1 MKENITISD
10 VAAKAGVSKATIS
23 RYLNGKY
30 NHMSEKTKKKIEQVI
45 AELEYRPSKQAQQ
58 LKSKRSSLIGII
70 VADIEN
76 LYSSYL
82 IKAVQE
88 VCLEK
93 GYQMI
98 IMSTD
103 NSPEEEQRALVQL
116 LDQNVEG
123 ILLQPVATQ
132 LESFSILSEAGIPV
146 VLLDRSLN
154 TFKWTTVRSNNYG
167 ITKQLG
173 ELIAEK
179 GYEKIVHVTEPL
191 DNLSVR
197 LERYEAMKH
206 KSMEH
211 NMEIELI
218 EIRKNEQQVASYLES
233 HSLDKKTAFF
243 AANGNAL
250 YEVIATLQNAGIQ
263 FPKEC
268 GVCGYDDW
276 FWAELITPGITT
288 IHQDPFKIGK
298 RSAEILYEIIA
309 GELIEEQIEIPSQLH
324 IRGSL

>member
-10 VAAKAGVSKATIS
+10 VAAQAGVSKATIS

-30 NHMSEKTKKKIEQVI
+30 NHMSEKTKKKIELVI
-45 AELEYRPSKQAQQ
+45 AELDYRPSKQAQQ
-58 LKSKRSSLIGII
+58 LKSKKSSLIGII

-88 VCLEK
+88 VCLDK

-103 NSPEEEQRALVQL
+103 NSLEEEQRALVQL

-132 LESFSILSEAGIPV
+132 LESFSLLTETNIPV

-206 KSMEH
+206 KAMEH
-211 NMEIELI
+211 EMEIEI
-218 EIRKNEQQVASYLES
+218 VEIRKNEQRVANYLQQ
-233 HSLDKKTAFF
+233 HTLDKKTAFF

-250 YEVIATLQNAGIQ
+250 YEVIATLQKENIQ
-263 FPKEC
+263 FPEQC

-288 IHQDPFKIGK
+288 IHQDSLKIGK

-309 GELIEEQIEIPSQLH
+309 GEQIEEQIEIPSQLH

>member
-10 VAAKAGVSKATIS
+10 VAIRAGVSKATIS

-88 VCLEK
+88 VCLDK

-103 NSPEEEQRALVQL
+103 NSQEEEQRALVQL

-132 LESFSILSEAGIPV
+132 LADFSTLLEADIPV

-154 TFKWTTVRSNNYG
+154 TFKWTTVRSNNYD

-179 GYEKIVHVTEPL
+179 KYEKIVHVTEPL

-206 KSMEH
+206 KAAEH
-211 NMEIELI
+211 GMEIELV
-218 EIRKNEQQVASYLES
+218 EVRKNEQQVANYLQT
-233 HSLDKKTAFF
+233 HTLDKKTAFF

-250 YEVIATLQNAGIQ
+250 YEVIATMQKEGIR
-263 FPKEC
+263 FPEDC

-288 IHQDPFKIGK
+288 IHQDSLKIGK
-298 RSAEILYEIIA
+298 RSAEILHEIIA
-309 GELIEEQIEIPSQLH
+309 GEQIEEQIEIPSQLH
-324 IRGSL
+324 SRGSL

>member
-10 VAAKAGVSKATIS
+10 VAAQAGVSKATIS

-30 NHMSEKTKKKIEQVI
+30 NHMSEKTKKKIELVI
-45 AELEYRPSKQAQQ
+45 AELDYRPSKQAQQ
-58 LKSKRSSLIGII
+58 LKSKKSSLIGII

-88 VCLEK
+88 VCLDK

-103 NSPEEEQRALVQL
+103 NSLEEEQRALVQL

-132 LESFSILSEAGIPV
+132 LESFSLLTETNIPV

-206 KSMEH
+206 KAMEH
-211 NMEIELI
+211 GMEIEI
-218 EIRKNEQQVASYLES
+218 VEIRKNEQRVANYLQQ
-233 HSLDKKTAFF
+233 HTLDKKMAFF

-250 YEVIATLQNAGIQ
+250 YEVIATLQKENIQ
-263 FPKEC
+263 FPEQC

-288 IHQDPFKIGK
+288 IHQDSLKIGK

-309 GELIEEQIEIPSQLH
+309 GEQIEEQIEIPSQLH